1 MDTLFSLSLILFLC
15 SFLFL
20 FLVLIS
26 PKKFLF
32 ILSPPAR
39 NRKKGLICGIYLIF
53 FTFFLASFFVPIK
66 DKTAGLIISTTGF
79 IIFSFLLYRQIV
91 KSKISAILEET
102 LPTPADKQTAVET
115 IEAKNIA
122 TEIVTTVEPI
132 QQTENKS
139 GFFSQIKSNIIT
151 AYNDWQYTQEGKKEY
166 ETLFKEVLEDDTIS
180 DDEKEKLF
188 KLAAKYKLSEND
200 LSSIHKNLYKYY
212 IKKIENDQRVTDQE
226 LSTLNNLVIMTGQEN
241 RELDR
246 ADEFK
251 ISKYYTLW
259 KIEEENFLPQSSW
272 DEINV
277 IPKKNEILHW
287 VQSANLNKIKNVTRR
302 VNYGGPVASIK
313 ICKGLSYRVGSLGV
327 STERHEELNIID
339 SGTFWITNQRI
350 GFIGDKKS
358 FTMALKKVLSFE
370 VSPEYGLVIHK
381 EGTVNPQMVELQDY
395 DIACTII
402 SQLINNL
409 D

>member
-1 MDTLFSLSLILFLC
+1 M
-15 SFLFL
+15 
-20 FLVLIS
+20 
-26 PKKFLF
+26 
-32 ILSPPAR
+32 
-39 NRKKGLICGIYLIF
+39 
-53 FTFFLASFFVPIK
+53 
-66 DKTAGLIISTTGF
+66 
-79 IIFSFLLYRQIV
+79 
-91 KSKISAILEET
+91 
-102 LPTPADKQTAVET
+102 
-115 IEAKNIA
+115 
-122 TEIVTTVEPI
+122 
-132 QQTENKS
+132 
-139 GFFSQIKSNIIT
+139 
-151 AYNDWQYTQEGKKEY
+151 
-166 ETLFKEVLEDDTIS
+166 
-180 DDEKEKLF
+180 F

>member
-91 KSKISAILEET
+91 KSKISATLEET

-151 AYNDWQYTQEGKKEY
+151 AYNDWQYTQ
-166 ETLFKEVLEDDTIS
+166 
-180 DDEKEKLF
+180 
-188 KLAAKYKLSEND
+188 
-200 LSSIHKNLYKYY
+200 
-212 IKKIENDQRVTDQE
+212 
-226 LSTLNNLVIMTGQEN
+226 
-241 RELDR
+241 
-246 ADEFK
+246 
-251 ISKYYTLW
+251 
-259 KIEEENFLPQSSW
+259 
-272 DEINV
+272 
-277 IPKKNEILHW
+277 
-287 VQSANLNKIKNVTRR
+287 
-302 VNYGGPVASIK
+302 
-313 ICKGLSYRVGSLGV
+313 
-327 STERHEELNIID
+327 
-339 SGTFWITNQRI
+339 
-350 GFIGDKKS
+350 
-358 FTMALKKVLSFE
+358 
-370 VSPEYGLVIHK
+370 
-381 EGTVNPQMVELQDY
+381 
-395 DIACTII
+395 
-402 SQLINNL
+402 
-409 D
+409 

>member
-1 MDTLFSLSLILFLC
+1 
-15 SFLFL
+15 
-20 FLVLIS
+20 
-26 PKKFLF
+26 
-32 ILSPPAR
+32 
-39 NRKKGLICGIYLIF
+39 
-53 FTFFLASFFVPIK
+53 
-66 DKTAGLIISTTGF
+66 
-79 IIFSFLLYRQIV
+79 
-91 KSKISAILEET
+91 
-102 LPTPADKQTAVET
+102 
-115 IEAKNIA
+115 
-122 TEIVTTVEPI
+122 
-132 QQTENKS
+132 
-139 GFFSQIKSNIIT
+139 
-151 AYNDWQYTQEGKKEY
+151 
-166 ETLFKEVLEDDTIS
+166 
-180 DDEKEKLF
+180 
-188 KLAAKYKLSEND
+188 
-200 LSSIHKNLYKYY
+200 
-212 IKKIENDQRVTDQE
+212 
-226 LSTLNNLVIMTGQEN
+226 MTGQEN